1 MVDDR
6 ITQFSEVTDP
16 IDSRPNNTSDE
27 TDAVAHD
34 QPDNAGGETP
44 VSNTAKCNQP
54 MEYELASLRAEV
66 QHQRDMISTLQ
77 LQICS
82 VLATL
87 GIANRDLQPVMNKFP
102 DRPDDGSNNFPTDQ
116 KS

>member
-6 ITQFSEVTDP
+6 ITEFSEVREP
-16 IDSRPNNTSDE
+16 IEFRPNNTSDE
-27 TDAVAHD
+27 TDAVAYD
-34 QPDNAGGETP
+34 RPDNASSETP
-44 VSNTAKCNQP
+44 VVNNTATQSYSDNTAQFNQL

-77 LQICS
+77 SQICS

-87 GIANRDLQPVMNKFP
+87 GISNQDLPP
-102 DRPDDGSNNFPTDQ
+102 AY
-116 KS
+116 